1 MVLLREC
8 LSICWRGSP
17 VLVAI
22 QFQPELISKT
32 KIKTTT
38 KTKKIYHWKNSYKY
52 QIIWFTAKDSA
63 NLNILTLSEDE
74 KVSLEALRFE
84 LKRNN
89 KRDFKVH
96 STNNQ
101 SRDGGWTMH
110 RALNSCLLFQ
120 ILTLCKNERDSQR
133 NKDINFSSFC
143 HFAKKSS
150 WIDIYNI

>member
-1 MVLLREC
+1 MFVYLLKRLPC
-8 LSICWRGSP
+8 AGGNP
-17 VLVAI
+17 VSAGINFKDKDKDNDKDKEDL
-22 QFQPELISKT
+22 PLN
-32 KIKTTT
+32 
-38 KTKKIYHWKNSYKY
+38 KNSYKY

-133 NKDINFSSFC
+133 NQEINVSSFC
-143 HFAKKSS
+143 HFAKKLS
-150 WIDIYNI
+150 

>member
-22 QFQPELISKT
+22 QFQPELISNT
-32 KIKTTT
+32 KIKTMT
-38 KTKKIYHWKNSYKY
+38 KTKKVYHWKNSFKY

-96 STNNQ
+96 WTNNQ

-110 RALNSCLLFQ
+110 RALNLCLLSQ

-133 NKDINFSSFC
+133 NQDINFSSFC

-150 WIDIYNI
+150 WINIYNI

>member
-32 KIKTTT
+32 KIKTMT
-38 KTKKIYHWKNSYKY
+38 KTKKVYHWKNSLKF
-52 QIIWFTAKDSA
+52 QIIWFSAKDSA

-84 LKRNN
+84 PKRNN

-110 RALNSCLLFQ
+110 RALNLCLLSQ

-133 NKDINFSSFC
+133 NQDINFSSFC

>member
-1 MVLLREC
+1 MFVYLLKRLPCAGGNPVSAGINFKDKDKDNDKDKEG
-8 LSICWRGSP
+8 LPLKKFFKSFKSFGS
-17 VLVAI
+17 L
-22 QFQPELISKT
+22 QKT
-32 KIKTTT
+32 
-38 KTKKIYHWKNSYKY
+38 
-52 QIIWFTAKDSA
+52 A

-84 LKRNN
+84 PKRNN

-96 STNNQ
+96 WTNNQ

-110 RALNSCLLFQ
+110 RALNLCLLSQ

-133 NKDINFSSFC
+133 NQDINFSSFC

-150 WIDIYNI
+150 

>member
-1 MVLLREC
+1 M
-8 LSICWRGSP
+8 
-17 VLVAI
+17 LVAI

-38 KTKKIYHWKNSYKY
+38 KTKKVYHCKNSFKY
-52 QIIWFTAKDSA
+52 QIIWFTA

-84 LKRNN
+84 PKRNN